1 MEGLVRR
8 SVLIGVLAIGAVFLA
23 SVAILDRLDGSDSSS
38 APPLASD
45 GPPGR
50 APEPTAVP
58 APPVVKAP
66 TPSPEVV
73 RQLASPPVEPAP
85 TPPPDPLPPSGAP
98 PAPVYVRQAMGS
110 LEAMIVSRCGK
121 MTLRLGDQLRKE
133 GRGPGTH
140 AVFLLDVEP
149 LDGEAK
155 IWGTTLQSP
164 GSTRPALVACAQHTL
179 RGHLIPVGSLQ
190 PGGRV
195 KVQVVLGM
203 LE

>member
-1 MEGLVRR
+1 VRR
-8 SVLIGVLAIGAVFLA
+8 SVLIGVLAIGAVFLG
-23 SVAILDRLDGSDSSS
+23 SVAILDRLDGSDPSS
-38 APPLASD
+38 ASPRASE

-50 APEPTAVP
+50 APEPMVEAS
-58 APPVVKAP
+58 PPVVRAP

-98 PAPVYVRQAMGS
+98 PAPVYVRQAMGA

-121 MTLRLGDQLRKE
+121 MTLRLGDQLRRE

-149 LDGEAK
+149 MEGEAK

-179 RGHLIPVGSLQ
+179 RGHLLQVPSLA
-190 PGGRV
+190 PGGRI

-203 LE
+203 QE